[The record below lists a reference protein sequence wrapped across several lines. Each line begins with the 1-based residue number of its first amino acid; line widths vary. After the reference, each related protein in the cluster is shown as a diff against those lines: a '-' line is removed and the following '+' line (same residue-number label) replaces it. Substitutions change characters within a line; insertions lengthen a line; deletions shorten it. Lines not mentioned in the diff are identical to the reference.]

1 MYLSNQKMN
10 YRAASWRW
18 NMGLKV
24 LLVPSTFLVWPIG
37 AC

>member
-1 MYLSNQKMN
+1 
-10 YRAASWRW
+10 
-18 NMGLKV
+18 MGLKV